1 MELTVPVWTA
11 GLTLDDCKEL
21 ERVQKTACAIILG
34 RSYNGYQDAL
44 EVLQIKSLKERRKD
58 LCLSF
63 AKKAAKSD
71 KYKLWFTRTE
81 GPNMLTRSE
90 KTEYIKVPQEQKDSE
105 NLQFHS

>member
-1 MELTVPVWTA
+1 MT
-11 GLTLDDCKEL
+11 
-21 ERVQKTACAIILG
+21 VQKPTCAIILG
-34 RSYNGYQDAL
+34 ISNNGYHDAL
-44 EVLQIKSLKERRKD
+44 EELQIKSLKDRRND

-90 KTEYIKVPQEQKDSE
+90 KTEYRKVPARTKRFRKSPIPFLTDLLNS
-105 NLQFHS
+105 NK